1 MPPNSLNMLSDPP
14 AADEVEVSIFGPG
27 KGECVL
33 VHLCDNRWI
42 IVDSCID
49 QRTREIPAL
58 SYLERAGVVAE
69 QAVELVVGTHAHDDH
84 FAGISKVFE
93 KCEAAQFVCSDAMTK
108 EEFLA
113 LRRADAIAQAGLR
126 KRAFSEYDEVFRL
139 VRERSPSG
147 PGFRPL
153 KYAIEQRVL
162 VPKSVNADARVI
174 ALSPSD
180 EAVTRSRVALKSA
193 YPEPGSSIKAIVID
207 PNELAVAL
215 WVEAADKAVLLGADL
230 LRGPAGC
237 GWIAVLATFNPDIL
251 ASVFKIP
258 HHGSITGHH
267 DDVWSRLLKPN
278 PVALLAPFRG
288 GKNPLPDRDDRARI
302 LSLTPEAFI
311 TAGPRRPTLS
321 SRGRREAAA
330 LGPLAQNARDPWGRA
345 GHVRARSKRGET
357 NWRVDFSAPAQ
368 HLSIT

>member
-1 MPPNSLNMLSDPP
+1 MPPNSPNILSDPP

-27 KGECVL
+27 KGESVL
-33 VHLCDNRWI
+33 VHLCENRWI

-58 SYLERAGVVAE
+58 SYLERAGVAAE
-69 QAVELVVGTHAHDDH
+69 AAVELVVGTHAHDDH

-93 KCEAAQFVCSDAMTK
+93 KCSAAQFVCSDAMTK

-113 LRRADAIAQAGLR
+113 LRRADIATQTGLR
-126 KRAFSEYDEVFRL
+126 KRSFSEYDEVFRL
-139 VRERSPSG
+139 VMERSPKG

-162 VPKSVNADARVI
+162 IPKGANADTSVI

-180 EAVTRSRVALKSA
+180 EAVTRARVALKSA
-193 YPEPGSSIKAIVID
+193 YPDPGSPLKAITVD

-215 WVEAADKAVLLGADL
+215 WVEAAGKAILLGADL

-237 GWIAVLATFNPDIL
+237 GWLAVLATFNPDTL

-267 DDVWSRLLKPN
+267 SEVWNQLLEPN
-278 PVALLAPFRG
+278 SVALLAPFRG
-288 GKNPLPDRDDRARI
+288 GKNPLPDRDDCARI
-302 LSLTPEAFI
+302 LSLTSEAFI
-311 TAGPRRPTLS
+311 TAGPRRPSLS
-321 SRGRREAAA
+321 AQARREAAA

-345 GHVRARSKRGET
+345 GHVRARSKRGEAS
-357 NWRVDFSAPAQ
+357 WRVDFAGPAQ
-368 HLSIT
+368 RLSIT